1 MAEIVSQSLNQDLLS
16 LLQTER
22 LATLSTVGENGV
34 PYVQA
39 ISWVYAPNP
48 ARIYLAVSSRSKIIQ
63 NIKNHEHVVLTV
75 FGAGSIFAIVGKAH
89 VKMERI
95 EQVPIK
101 LSMIEMVIEEIQ
113 DVMFYGASL
122 TSCPKFKKTYDAR
135 VAEQLDQLVMN
146 ALKNAGSI

>member
-1 MAEIVSQSLNQDLLS
+1 MAEIVSQSLNQDLLP

-34 PYVQA
+34 PEVNA

-48 ARIYLAVSSRSKIIQ
+48 STVYLAVNSRSQVLK
-63 NIKNHEHVVLTV
+63 NIRNNEHITLTV
-75 FGAGSIFAIVGKAH
+75 FGSGSIYAIVGKAK
-89 VKMERI
+89 VKMERM

-101 LSMIEMVIEEIQ
+101 LSMIEIAIEEIR

-122 TSCPKFKKTYDAR
+122 TACPKFEKTYDAH
-135 VAEQLDQLVMN
+135 VAEQLDHLVLE
-146 ALKNAGSI
+146 ALKNAESL